1 MNRLLEVAKLSLRLG
16 GTAFGGPAAHIAML
30 HDDVVTRRKWLT
42 EQQFL
47 DLLGATNL
55 IPGPNSTEMVIH
67 VGYLRAGWPGLII
80 GGLGFILP
88 AMCIVMGVAWGY
100 VQFGR
105 TPQAG
110 WLFYGLKPVIIAIIL
125 QALWLLRGK
134 ALPDRWTLGTA
145 VVVMLLY
152 FAGGNELLLLAGA
165 GVVVMLARSGAK
177 WGGGWAAWLPVWGGG
192 TAAWGLATAVPFHLP
207 TLFLTFLKIGSVL
220 YGSGYVLLAFLHR
233 DFVQRLGWLTGQQL
247 IDAIAV
253 GQFTPGPVFTT
264 ATFIGYLMGG
274 LPAALLAT
282 LGIFLPSFIF
292 VALSQPLIPRL
303 RQSVWA
309 GGVLDGVNAA
319 SLGLMAAVTWQLGR
333 SAIVDPFTGI
343 LGLIAALLL
352 FRYKVNTT
360 WLLLGGAVMGWV
372 AGLGH

>member
-1 MNRLLEVAKLSLRLG
+1 
-16 GTAFGGPAAHIAML
+16 
-30 HDDVVTRRKWLT
+30 
-42 EQQFL
+42 
-47 DLLGATNL
+47 
-55 IPGPNSTEMVIH
+55 MVIH

-105 TPQAG
+105 TPPAG

-309 GGVLDGVNAA
+309 GGVLDGVNAG

-352 FRYKVNTT
+352 FGYKVNTT